1 MGEFRMKILKN
12 YLYNAGYQI
21 LVLIV
26 PLVTTPYV
34 NRILG
39 PHGVGINT
47 YTNTIIQYFILFG
60 SIGITLYG
68 NRQIAYSRDNKYK
81 MSINFWEIQ
90 IIKLL
95 CIFIAIVAFFIY
107 LIFIS
112 HYKYYMLLQFI
123 NLFAAIFD
131 ISWFY
136 QGIEDFKTTV
146 IRNTFVRIISAIAI
160 FIFIRTRED
169 TYIYILI
176 IGFST
181 LLGNLTLWTTLKK
194 NIVFVKLSDLHPMH
208 HFMPSFSLFIPQ
220 VAVQVY
226 QIFNKTILGIMV
238 GTNAAGFYYDADT
251 IIKMFLTLVTA
262 IGTVM
267 LPHAANEFIK
277 GNNKKLRNML
287 YISANITTCITV
299 AFSFGIAAIAWKFAP
314 LFFGSEFTAV
324 GKAMFLE
331 SPVIYFAGISGVIG
345 TQYLI
350 PTNHIKPYTV
360 SLILGAVVS
369 IVLNFIFIPIWGLS
383 GAMYVTVISEIV
395 VTIYQLFYVKINNLL
410 NVKRMFADTFKY
422 LFIGFF
428 MFIIVATLDKILGE
442 GIVFIT
448 IEVLSGAL
456 VYIIGI
462 IITKPRVFYIVKAI
476 LFGSNR

>member
-1 MGEFRMKILKN
+1 MKVLKN

-26 PLVTTPYV
+26 PLITTPYV

-39 PHGVGINT
+39 PHGVGINA

-60 SIGITLYG
+60 SIGIALYG

-81 MSINFWEIQ
+81 MSVNFWEIQ
-90 IIKLL
+90 IVKVL
-95 CIFIAIVAFFIY
+95 CILVAIIVFFVY
-107 LIFIS
+107 LILIS

-146 IRNTFVRIISAIAI
+146 IRNTIVRIISAIAI
-160 FIFIRTRED
+160 FVFIKTKND

-176 IGFST
+176 IGLST

-194 NIVFVKLSDLHPMH
+194 SVNFVKLSDIHPFH
-208 HFMPSFSLFIPQ
+208 HFIPSFSLFIPQ

-226 QIFNKTILGIMV
+226 QILNKTVLGMIV

-251 IIKMFLTLVTA
+251 IIKMFLSLVTA

-277 GNNKKLRNML
+277 GNQSELNRML
-287 YISANITTCITV
+287 YISANVTTCITM
-299 AFSFGIAAIAWKFAP
+299 AFSFGIAAISWKFAP
-314 LFFGSEFTAV
+314 LFFGKSFTVV

-331 SPVIYFAGISGVIG
+331 APVIYFAGISGVIG

-350 PTNHIKPYTV
+350 PTNHINPYTV
-360 SLILGAVVS
+360 SLTLGALVS
-369 IVLNFIFIPIWGLS
+369 IVLNFVFIPLWRLS

-395 VTIYQLFYVKINNLL
+395 VTMYQIYYVKKNNLL
-410 NVKRMFADTFKY
+410 NIEKLLSDTMKY
-422 LFIGFF
+422 LFVGFL
-428 MFIIVATLDKILGE
+428 MFIVVITLDKVLNGSIFSIVMETLLGA
-442 GIVFIT
+442 II
-448 IEVLSGAL
+448 
-456 VYIIGI
+456 YIIGI
-462 IITKPRVFYIVKAI
+462 IVIKPQAFYIAKDF
-476 LFGSNR
+476 LSKNGR